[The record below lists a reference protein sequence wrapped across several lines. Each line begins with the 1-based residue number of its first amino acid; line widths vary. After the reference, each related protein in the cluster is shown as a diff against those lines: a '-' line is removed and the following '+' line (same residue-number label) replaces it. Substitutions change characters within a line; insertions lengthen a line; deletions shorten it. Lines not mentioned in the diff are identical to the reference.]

1 MSLPG
6 SRSLASR
13 LQATLRNSI
22 GHITESM
29 PKRHTLRK
37 INGATEDG
45 RSIPAAR
52 PHAAMA
58 PRDFGIERML
68 ASVDDPTLSTP
79 PAQRSFANGLAGPHS
94 SPPLITSAA
103 PRTFRKAASG
113 SGPAEAM

>member
-1 MSLPG
+1 MSFPG

-29 PKRHTLRK
+29 RRRHTPRK

-52 PHAAMA
+52 PHAAIA
-58 PRDFGIERML
+58 PAYLVIERML
-68 ASVDDPTLSTP
+68 ARVVEPTLSIP
-79 PAQRSFANGLAGPHS
+79 PAQRSFANGLARPHS
-94 SPPLITSAA
+94 PPPAA
-103 PRTFRKAASG
+103 PLAA
-113 SGPAEAM
+113 PE